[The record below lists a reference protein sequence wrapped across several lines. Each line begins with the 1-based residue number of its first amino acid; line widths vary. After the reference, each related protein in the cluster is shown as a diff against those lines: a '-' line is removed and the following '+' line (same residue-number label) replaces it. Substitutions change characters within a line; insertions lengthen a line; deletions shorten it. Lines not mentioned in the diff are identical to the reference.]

1 MAVRKIT
8 LWIANE
14 RIELNVDAE
23 KEKYFRDAEEDIEKK
38 LIAYQSKSKNMTIE
52 TAMRF
57 ALIDAT
63 VSKLMK
69 IGADRELEENLDK
82 LHSDLD
88 VVLLKHSCLPNP

>member
-1 MAVRKIT
+1 MDKIEIT
-8 LWIANE
+8 LHVANGT
-14 RIELNVDAE
+14 IKLKVDTRNE
-23 KEKYFRDAEEDIEKK
+23 HYFREAAEEIEKK

-69 IGADRELEENLDK
+69 IGTDRELEENLDK

-88 VVLLKHSCLPNP
+88 AVLLKHS

>member
-8 LWIANE
+8 LWVANE
-14 RIELNVDAE
+14 RIELYVDTE
-23 KEKYFRDAEEDIEKK
+23 KERYFREAEEEIEKK
-38 LIAYQSKSKNMTIE
+38 LLAYQSQRKNMSIE

-69 IGADRELEENLDK
+69 IGTDRELEENLDK

-88 VVLLKHSCLPNP
+88 DVLLKHS

>member
-23 KEKYFRDAEEDIEKK
+23 KEKYFREAEEEIEKK
-38 LIAYQSKSKNMTIE
+38 LLKYQSQKKNMSIE
-52 TAMRF
+52 TAMRV

-69 IGADRELEENLDK
+69 IGNDSDLEENMDK
-82 LHSDLD
+82 LQSDLD
-88 VVLLKHSCLPNP
+88 AVLLKHS

>member
-8 LWIANE
+8 LWVANE
-14 RIELNVDAE
+14 RIELKIDTE
-23 KEKYFRDAEEDIEKK
+23 KERYFREAEEEIEKK
-38 LIAYQSKSKNMTIE
+38 LLAYQSQRKNMSIE
-52 TAMRF
+52 TAMRV

-69 IGADRELEENLDK
+69 IGKDSELEDNLDK

-88 VVLLKHSCLPNP
+88 DVLLKHS

>member
-23 KEKYFRDAEEDIEKK
+23 KEKYFREAEEEIEKK
-38 LIAYQSKSKNMTIE
+38 LLKYQSQKKNMSVE
-52 TAMRF
+52 TAMRV

-69 IGADRELEENLDK
+69 IGNDSDLEENIDK
-82 LHSDLD
+82 LQSDLD
-88 VVLLKHSCLPNP
+88 AVLLKHS